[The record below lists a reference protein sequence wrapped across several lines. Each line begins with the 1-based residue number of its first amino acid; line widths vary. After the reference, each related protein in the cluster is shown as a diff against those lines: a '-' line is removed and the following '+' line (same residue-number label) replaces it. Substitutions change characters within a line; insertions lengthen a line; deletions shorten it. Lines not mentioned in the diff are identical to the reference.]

1 MGRRAAR
8 KTLAENRKHKALAVR
23 CGNEIRI
30 IRKTRKGPWMALRL
44 VVPKDAKGLIDVR
57 SLGSKT
63 EADGFIVELGE
74 KIGRADF

>member
-1 MGRRAAR
+1 
-8 KTLAENRKHKALAVR
+8 
-23 CGNEIRI
+23 
-30 IRKTRKGPWMALRL
+30 MALRL